1 MIASSWGLKVP
12 HPKLPN
18 PHNSPPSRSGTVSI
32 VGGNHLA
39 SRLPDDQHRNRRDHD
54 QNDADTEH
62 NEMRN

>member
-1 MIASSWGLKVP
+1 
-12 HPKLPN
+12 
-18 PHNSPPSRSGTVSI
+18 

-39 SRLPDDQHRNRRDHD
+39 SRLPDDQQRKRRDHD